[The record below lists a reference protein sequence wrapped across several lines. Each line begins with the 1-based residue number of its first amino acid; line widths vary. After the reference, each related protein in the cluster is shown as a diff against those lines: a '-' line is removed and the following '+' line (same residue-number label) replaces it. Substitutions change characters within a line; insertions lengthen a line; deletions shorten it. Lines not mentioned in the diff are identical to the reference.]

1 LIIPFLYLRSLLHL
15 LGKKNYRKQKKVLIP
30 HRLLYNQYQQDN
42 RCGGDIMRLIE
53 GNIYTYKKAS
63 DCGYFCFLGETG
75 NRKYIHGV

>member
-1 LIIPFLYLRSLLHL
+1 
-15 LGKKNYRKQKKVLIP
+15 
-30 HRLLYNQYQQDN
+30 
-42 RCGGDIMRLIE
+42 MRLIE